1 MGSVKAVSVSCEAVV
16 VRVAGVMGN
25 SAPGHGASEAVMIA
39 PEDTGPHTNQC
50 NVSCA
55 RDRG

>member
-1 MGSVKAVSVSCEAVV
+1 MWGGGGEGGWYS
-16 VRVAGVMGN
+16 VMGN
-25 SAPGHGASEAVMIA
+25 SAPGRGASEAVMIA

>member
-1 MGSVKAVSVSCEAVV
+1 MSVSCEAVV

-25 SAPGHGASEAVMIA
+25 SAPGRGASEAVMIA
-39 PEDTGPHTNQC
+39 PGDTGPHTTRC